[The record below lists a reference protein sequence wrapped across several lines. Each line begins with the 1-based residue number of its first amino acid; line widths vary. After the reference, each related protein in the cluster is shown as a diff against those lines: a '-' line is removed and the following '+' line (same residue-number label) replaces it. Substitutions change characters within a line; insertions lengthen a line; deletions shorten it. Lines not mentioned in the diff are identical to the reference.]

1 MNYLSKFMKKGRN
14 VNSFLAF
21 LLFVY
26 MLVLPSFV
34 FAQST
39 ENITLNVKNETV
51 ENVLKTLSHQTNL
64 KFFYDDKIVSQ
75 SSRVTLQVTNLSLQS
90 VLNLISSQTQLSFN
104 RNNNTITVGLKKN
117 DKINTDKENFSI
129 KGCIVDTNGIPVI
142 GANVLIKG
150 TTEGVITDID
160 GNFRLTVSRNS
171 VLTVSY
177 IGFLTQEVTVKNN
190 KPLRIVI
197 EEDTQKLE
205 EVVVIGYGT
214 MKKKDLMGA
223 NTGVSGDNLAA
234 SSNISVGGA
243 LQGKMS
249 GISIMSSGGFPGAET
264 SINIRGIGTFGS
276 GDSAPLVVIDGVPV
290 DQGFETLNPSDIESV
305 NVLKDASSTAIYGSR
320 GANGVILITTKKGVK
335 GKAKLN
341 VNATFGIQSPM
352 HMMELLNAS
361 EFVAAIQE
369 MRDNYNAIYKPS
381 QPAVT
386 NYDGLDPNSFGEGT
400 NWGDYI
406 YQSAP
411 TYNIN
416 ANVSGGSDNMNY
428 YLSGEFLNQDGI
440 AINTAF
446 KKASLRANI
455 EGKIN
460 NCLTIGNN
468 VHMAYRYTQGDAGN
482 RYSDVIFNAPVTPAY
497 DEDGSYGDPDASLT
511 GSKNAIAEVAW
522 NCPTNNN
529 YRVMDNLFVEYKFT
543 DWLKFR
549 FNGGLDMVYNEYKLF
564 NPKFNDGGQTNEV
577 NSYTEERSKDFM
589 WVTDYLLYFD
599 KKFGDH
605 TINAMAGFSQQLFT
619 YDNMKG
625 SIKNFVSESDN
636 MHVFD
641 GGTDTKERELSGGKK
656 ELALASYFGRINYD
670 YKGRYLF
677 SVNLRADGSSRFK
690 GNNRWG
696 VFPSFSGAW
705 RISEEKFFHVK
716 PISSLKVRASWG
728 QLGNQSIGSYY
739 PTVAAVV
746 KQNAVFGPSGDNQS
760 LYGGYGQ
767 TALGNPN
774 LKWETTTVTNLGLD
788 LTLFNN
794 ALSITA
800 DYFIKNTDGI
810 LRSMVLPESVGL
822 TAPNMNYAEVQN
834 RGFELELGYNGKIN
848 DFHYNISGNVSF
860 LHNEIRKLSSG
871 VNEEVINIGCYGGVT
886 INRVGEPISALYGYK
901 TAGVITTEAEA
912 AKYKEMG
919 QGNAR
924 VGRLKYV
931 DTDGN
936 GVINGDDRVILGS
949 YIPKVTAGL
958 TLSADWKGF
967 DFNTVFTGV
976 FGRTQHAPMS
986 YQNRFPNRNISRK
999 WYDNRWTLGAPA
1011 GDYPAMIQSES
1022 YEEMTDLMAMNTSYV
1037 KMKSITLG
1045 YTYNWKGTRARIF
1058 VSGEN
1063 LFAITSDE
1071 FDGFD
1076 PENGTSVGHYTN
1088 WGDDFP
1094 TPRIFLL
1101 GLNLTF

>member
-1 MNYLSKFMKKGRN
+1 MDYLSNSRRKGRN

-21 LLFVY
+21 LLFVC
-26 MLVLPSFV
+26 MSVMPV
-34 FAQST
+34 MAQQDK
-39 ENITLNVKNETV
+39 NVTLNVKNETV
-51 ENVLKTLSHQTNL
+51 ENVLKSLGQQTGL
-64 KFFYDDKIVSQ
+64 KFFYDQNVVNVSP
-75 SSRVTLQVTNLSLQS
+75 RVTLQASGASLQS
-90 VLNLISSQTQLSFN
+90 VLNQISSQTQLSFN
-104 RNNNTITVGLKKN
+104 RNNNTITVGTLKAGG
-117 DKINTDKENFSI
+117 TDNQK
-129 KGCIVDTNGIPVI
+129 KMKVTGVVVDANGEPII
-142 GANVLIKG
+142 GANVWVKG
-150 TTEGVITDID
+150 TTSGVITNVD
-160 GNFRLTVSRNS
+160 GNFVIDAPLHS

-177 IGFLTQEVTVKNN
+177 IGFLAQDIEVKDS
-190 KPLRIVI
+190 KALRVVI
-197 EEDTQKLE
+197 QEDTQKLE

-249 GISIMSSGGFPGAET
+249 GISIMNSGGFPGAET

-276 GDSAPLVVIDGVPV
+276 GDSAPLIVIDGVPV
-290 DQGFETLNPSDIESV
+290 DQGFETLNPNDIESV
-305 NVLKDASSTAIYGSR
+305 NVLKDASSAAIYGSR
-320 GANGVILITTKKGVK
+320 AANGVILVTTKKGAS
-335 GKAKLN
+335 GKAT
-341 VNATFGIQSPM
+341 VSMNATFGIQSPM
-352 HMMELLNAS
+352 HMMDLLDAS

-381 QPAVT
+381 TPAVT
-386 NYDGLDPNSFGEGT
+386 NYDGLDPESFGKGT

-416 ANVSGGSDNMNY
+416 ASVSGGSDNMNY
-428 YLSGEFLNQDGI
+428 YLSGEFLNQEGI

-446 KKASLRANI
+446 KKASLRANV

-460 NCLTIGNN
+460 KRLTVGNN

-482 RYSDVIFNAPVTPAY
+482 RYSDVIFNAPITPAY
-497 DEDGSYGDPDASLT
+497 DEDGSYGEPDASLT

-522 NCPTNNN
+522 NCPTNSN
-529 YRVMDNLFVEYKFT
+529 YRVMDNLFLEYKFT

-549 FNGGLDMVYNEYKLF
+549 FNGGIDMVYNEYKLF
-564 NPKFNDGGQTNEV
+564 KPKFNDGGQTNEV

-599 KKFGDH
+599 KTFGDH
-605 TINAMAGFSQQLFT
+605 TINAMAGFSQQLFS
-619 YDNMKG
+619 YDNMRG
-625 SIKNFVSESDN
+625 SIKNFVSEVGN

-641 GGTDTKERELSGGKK
+641 GGTDTKERELSGGKT

-670 YKGRYLF
+670 FKGRYLF
-677 SVNLRADGSSRFK
+677 SFNLRADGSSRFK
-690 GNNRWG
+690 AGNRWG

-705 RISEEKFFHVK
+705 RISEESFFHVK
-716 PISSLKVRASWG
+716 PISSLKIRASWG

-739 PTVAAVV
+739 PTVAAVG
-746 KQNAVFGPSGDNQS
+746 KQNAVFGTAADNQT
-760 LYGGYGQ
+760 LYAGYSQ
-767 TALGNPN
+767 TALGNRS
-774 LKWETTTVTNLGLD
+774 LKWETTTVTNVGID
-788 LTLFNN
+788 MTLFNN
-794 ALSITA
+794 ALSVTA

-810 LRSMVLPESVGL
+810 LRTMVLPISVGL

-834 RGFELELGYNGKIN
+834 RGFELELGYNGKVR
-848 DFHYNISGNVSF
+848 DFHYNVSGNVSF

-871 VNEEVINIGCYGGVT
+871 VNEEIIDIGCYGGVT
-886 INRVGEPISALYGYK
+886 INRVGEPISALYGYR
-901 TAGVITTEAEA
+901 TAGVITTEEEA
-912 AKYKEMG
+912 AKYQAMG

-931 DTDGN
+931 DADGN
-936 GVINGDDRVILGS
+936 GKIDGDDRVILGS
-949 YIPKVTAGL
+949 YIPKVAAGL

-967 DFNTVFTGV
+967 DFSTVFTGV

-999 WYDNRWTLGAPA
+999 WYDNRWTLGSPA

-1045 YTYNWKGTRARIF
+1045 YTHRFSGMKARIF
-1058 VSGEN
+1058 LSGEN

-1094 TPRIFLL
+1094 TPRILL
-1101 GLNLTF
+1101 VGLNLTF

>member
-1 MNYLSKFMKKGRN
+1 MDYLSNSRRKGRN

-21 LLFVY
+21 LLFVC
-26 MLVLPSFV
+26 MSVMPV
-34 FAQST
+34 MAQQDK
-39 ENITLNVKNETV
+39 NVTLNVKNETV
-51 ENVLKTLSHQTNL
+51 ENVLKSLGQQTGL
-64 KFFYDDKIVSQ
+64 KFFYDQNVVNVSQ
-75 SSRVTLQVTNLSLQS
+75 RVTLQASGASLQS
-90 VLNLISSQTQLSFN
+90 VLNQISSQTQLSFN
-104 RNNNTITVGLKKN
+104 RNNNTITVGTLKAGG
-117 DKINTDKENFSI
+117 TDNQK
-129 KGCIVDTNGIPVI
+129 KMKVTGVVVDANGEPII
-142 GANVLIKG
+142 GANVWVKG
-150 TTEGVITDID
+150 TTSGVITNVD
-160 GNFRLTVSRNS
+160 GNFVIDAPLHS

-177 IGFLTQEVTVKNN
+177 IGFLAQDIEVKDS
-190 KPLRIVI
+190 KALRVVI
-197 EEDTQKLE
+197 QEDTQKLE

-249 GISIMSSGGFPGAET
+249 GISIMNSGGFPGAET

-276 GDSAPLVVIDGVPV
+276 GDSAPLIVIDGVPV
-290 DQGFETLNPSDIESV
+290 DQGFETLNPNDIESV
-305 NVLKDASSTAIYGSR
+305 NVLKDASSAAIYGSR
-320 GANGVILITTKKGVK
+320 AANGVILVTTKKGAS
-335 GKAKLN
+335 GKAT
-341 VNATFGIQSPM
+341 VSMNATFGIQSPM
-352 HMMELLNAS
+352 HMMDLLDAS

-381 QPAVT
+381 TPAVT
-386 NYDGLDPNSFGEGT
+386 NYDGLDPESFGKGT

-416 ANVSGGSDNMNY
+416 ASVSGGSDNMNY
-428 YLSGEFLNQDGI
+428 YLSGEFLNQEGI

-446 KKASLRANI
+446 KKASLRANV

-460 NCLTIGNN
+460 KRLTVGNN

-482 RYSDVIFNAPVTPAY
+482 RYSDVIFNAPITPAY
-497 DEDGSYGDPDASLT
+497 DEDGSYGEPDASLT

-522 NCPTNNN
+522 NCPTNSN
-529 YRVMDNLFVEYKFT
+529 YRVMDNLFLEYKFT

-549 FNGGLDMVYNEYKLF
+549 FNGGIDMVYNEYKLF
-564 NPKFNDGGQTNEV
+564 KPKFNDGGQTNEV

-599 KKFGDH
+599 KTFGDH
-605 TINAMAGFSQQLFT
+605 TINAMAGFSQQLFS
-619 YDNMKG
+619 YDNMRG
-625 SIKNFVSESDN
+625 SIKNFVSEVGN

-641 GGTDTKERELSGGKK
+641 GGTDTKERELSGGKT

-670 YKGRYLF
+670 FKGRYLF
-677 SVNLRADGSSRFK
+677 SFNLRADGSSRFK
-690 GNNRWG
+690 AGNRWG

-705 RISEEKFFHVK
+705 RISEESFFHVK
-716 PISSLKVRASWG
+716 PISSLKIRASWG

-739 PTVAAVV
+739 PTVAAVG
-746 KQNAVFGPSGDNQS
+746 KQNAVFGTAADNQT
-760 LYGGYGQ
+760 LYAGYSQ
-767 TALGNPN
+767 TALGNRS
-774 LKWETTTVTNLGLD
+774 LKWETTTVTNVGID
-788 LTLFNN
+788 MTLFNN
-794 ALSITA
+794 ALSVTA

-810 LRSMVLPESVGL
+810 LRTMVLPISVGL

-834 RGFELELGYNGKIN
+834 RGFELELGYNGKVR
-848 DFHYNISGNVSF
+848 DFHYNVSGNVSF

-871 VNEEVINIGCYGGVT
+871 VNEEIIDIGCYGGVT
-886 INRVGEPISALYGYK
+886 INRVGEPISALYGYR
-901 TAGVITTEAEA
+901 TAGVITTEEEA
-912 AKYKEMG
+912 AKYQAMG

-931 DTDGN
+931 DADGN
-936 GVINGDDRVILGS
+936 GKIDGDDRVILGS
-949 YIPKVTAGL
+949 YIPKVAAGL

-967 DFNTVFTGV
+967 DFSTVFTGV

-999 WYDNRWTLGAPA
+999 WYDNRWTLGSPA

-1045 YTYNWKGTRARIF
+1045 YTHRFSGMKARIF
-1058 VSGEN
+1058 LSGEN

-1094 TPRIFLL
+1094 TPRILL
-1101 GLNLTF
+1101 VGLNLTF

>member
-305 NVLKDASSTAIYGSR
+305 NVLKDASSAAIYGSR
-320 GANGVILITTKKGVK
+320 AANGVILVTTKKGVK

-416 ANVSGGSDNMNY
+416 ANVSGGSDN
-428 YLSGEFLNQDGI
+428 
-440 AINTAF
+440 
-446 KKASLRANI
+446 
-455 EGKIN
+455 
-460 NCLTIGNN
+460 
-468 VHMAYRYTQGDAGN
+468 
-482 RYSDVIFNAPVTPAY
+482 P
-497 DEDGSYGDPDASLT
+497 
-511 GSKNAIAEVAW
+511 
-522 NCPTNNN
+522 
-529 YRVMDNLFVEYKFT
+529 
-543 DWLKFR
+543 
-549 FNGGLDMVYNEYKLF
+549 
-564 NPKFNDGGQTNEV
+564 
-577 NSYTEERSKDFM
+577 
-589 WVTDYLLYFD
+589 
-599 KKFGDH
+599 
-605 TINAMAGFSQQLFT
+605 
-619 YDNMKG
+619 
-625 SIKNFVSESDN
+625 
-636 MHVFD
+636 
-641 GGTDTKERELSGGKK
+641 
-656 ELALASYFGRINYD
+656 
-670 YKGRYLF
+670 
-677 SVNLRADGSSRFK
+677 
-690 GNNRWG
+690 
-696 VFPSFSGAW
+696 
-705 RISEEKFFHVK
+705 
-716 PISSLKVRASWG
+716 
-728 QLGNQSIGSYY
+728 
-739 PTVAAVV
+739 
-746 KQNAVFGPSGDNQS
+746 
-760 LYGGYGQ
+760 
-767 TALGNPN
+767 
-774 LKWETTTVTNLGLD
+774 
-788 LTLFNN
+788 
-794 ALSITA
+794 
-800 DYFIKNTDGI
+800 
-810 LRSMVLPESVGL
+810 
-822 TAPNMNYAEVQN
+822 
-834 RGFELELGYNGKIN
+834 
-848 DFHYNISGNVSF
+848 
-860 LHNEIRKLSSG
+860 
-871 VNEEVINIGCYGGVT
+871 
-886 INRVGEPISALYGYK
+886 
-901 TAGVITTEAEA
+901 
-912 AKYKEMG
+912 
-919 QGNAR
+919 
-924 VGRLKYV
+924 
-931 DTDGN
+931 
-936 GVINGDDRVILGS
+936 
-949 YIPKVTAGL
+949 
-958 TLSADWKGF
+958 
-967 DFNTVFTGV
+967 
-976 FGRTQHAPMS
+976 
-986 YQNRFPNRNISRK
+986 
-999 WYDNRWTLGAPA
+999 
-1011 GDYPAMIQSES
+1011 
-1022 YEEMTDLMAMNTSYV
+1022 
-1037 KMKSITLG
+1037 
-1045 YTYNWKGTRARIF
+1045 
-1058 VSGEN
+1058 
-1063 LFAITSDE
+1063 
-1071 FDGFD
+1071 
-1076 PENGTSVGHYTN
+1076 
-1088 WGDDFP
+1088 
-1094 TPRIFLL
+1094 
-1101 GLNLTF
+1101 

>member
-1 MNYLSKFMKKGRN
+1 MDYLSNSRRKGRN

-21 LLFVY
+21 LLFVC
-26 MLVLPSFV
+26 MSVMPV
-34 FAQST
+34 MAQQDK
-39 ENITLNVKNETV
+39 NVTLNVKNETV
-51 ENVLKTLSHQTNL
+51 ENVLKSLGQQTGL
-64 KFFYDDKIVSQ
+64 KFFYDQNVVNVSP
-75 SSRVTLQVTNLSLQS
+75 RVTLQASGAFLQS
-90 VLNLISSQTQLSFN
+90 VLNQISSQTQLSFN
-104 RNNNTITVGLKKN
+104 RNNNTITVGTLKAGGADNQK
-117 DKINTDKENFSI
+117 KMKVT
-129 KGCIVDTNGIPVI
+129 GVVVDANGEPII
-142 GANVLIKG
+142 GANVWVKG
-150 TTEGVITDID
+150 TTSGVITNVD
-160 GNFRLTVSRNS
+160 GNFVIDAPLHS

-177 IGFLTQEVTVKNN
+177 IGFLAQDIEVKDS
-190 KPLRIVI
+190 KALRVVI
-197 EEDTQKLE
+197 QEDTQKLE

-249 GISIMSSGGFPGAET
+249 GISIMNSGGFPGAET

-276 GDSAPLVVIDGVPV
+276 GDSAPLIVIDGVPV
-290 DQGFETLNPSDIESV
+290 DQGFETLNPNDIESV
-305 NVLKDASSTAIYGSR
+305 NVLKDASSAAIYGSR
-320 GANGVILITTKKGVK
+320 AANGVILVTTKKGAS
-335 GKAKLN
+335 GKAT
-341 VNATFGIQSPM
+341 VSMNATFGIQSPM
-352 HMMELLNAS
+352 HMMDLLDAS

-381 QPAVT
+381 TPAVT
-386 NYDGLDPNSFGEGT
+386 NYDGLDPESFGKGT

-416 ANVSGGSDNMNY
+416 ASVSGGSDNMNY
-428 YLSGEFLNQDGI
+428 YLSGEFLNQEGI

-446 KKASLRANI
+446 KKASLRANV

-460 NCLTIGNN
+460 KRLTVGNN

-482 RYSDVIFNAPVTPAY
+482 RYSDVIFNAPITPAY
-497 DEDGSYGDPDASLT
+497 DEDGSYGEPDASLT

-522 NCPTNNN
+522 NCPTNSN
-529 YRVMDNLFVEYKFT
+529 YRVMDNLFLEYKFT

-549 FNGGLDMVYNEYKLF
+549 FNGGIDMVYNEYKLF
-564 NPKFNDGGQTNEV
+564 KPKFNDGGQTNEV

-599 KKFGDH
+599 KTFGDH
-605 TINAMAGFSQQLFT
+605 TINAMAGFSQQLFS
-619 YDNMKG
+619 YDNMRG
-625 SIKNFVSESDN
+625 SIKNFVSEVGN

-641 GGTDTKERELSGGKK
+641 GGTDTKERELSGGKT

-670 YKGRYLF
+670 FKGRYLF
-677 SVNLRADGSSRFK
+677 SFNLRADGSSRFK
-690 GNNRWG
+690 AGNRWG

-705 RISEEKFFHVK
+705 RISEESFFHVK
-716 PISSLKVRASWG
+716 PISSLKIRASWG

-739 PTVAAVV
+739 PTVAAVG
-746 KQNAVFGPSGDNQS
+746 KQNAVFGTAADNQT
-760 LYGGYGQ
+760 LYAGYSQ
-767 TALGNPN
+767 TALGNRS
-774 LKWETTTVTNLGLD
+774 LKWETTTVTNVGID
-788 LTLFNN
+788 MTLFNN
-794 ALSITA
+794 ALSVTA

-810 LRSMVLPESVGL
+810 LRTMVLPISVGL

-834 RGFELELGYNGKIN
+834 RGFELELGYNGKVR
-848 DFHYNISGNVSF
+848 DFHYNVSGNVSF

-871 VNEEVINIGCYGGVT
+871 VNEEIIDIGCYGGVT
-886 INRVGEPISALYGYK
+886 INRVGEPISALYGYR
-901 TAGVITTEAEA
+901 TAGVITTEEEA
-912 AKYKEMG
+912 AKYQAMG

-931 DTDGN
+931 DADGN
-936 GVINGDDRVILGS
+936 GKIDGDDRVILGS
-949 YIPKVTAGL
+949 YIPKVTTGL

-967 DFNTVFTGV
+967 DFSTVFIGV

-999 WYDNRWTLGAPA
+999 WYDNRWTLGSPA

-1045 YTYNWKGTRARIF
+1045 YTHRFSGMKARIF
-1058 VSGEN
+1058 LSGEN

-1094 TPRIFLL
+1094 TPRILL
-1101 GLNLTF
+1101 VGLNLTF

>member
-1 MNYLSKFMKKGRN
+1 MDYLSNSRRKGRN

-21 LLFVY
+21 LLFVC
-26 MLVLPSFV
+26 MSVMPV
-34 FAQST
+34 MAQQDK
-39 ENITLNVKNETV
+39 NVTLNVKNETV
-51 ENVLKTLSHQTNL
+51 ENVLKSLGQQTGL
-64 KFFYDDKIVSQ
+64 KFFYDQNVVNVSP
-75 SSRVTLQVTNLSLQS
+75 RVTLQASGASLQS
-90 VLNLISSQTQLSFN
+90 VLNQISSQTQLSFN
-104 RNNNTITVGLKKN
+104 RNNNTITVGTLKAGG
-117 DKINTDKENFSI
+117 TDNQK
-129 KGCIVDTNGIPVI
+129 KMKVTGVVVDANGEPII
-142 GANVLIKG
+142 GANVWVKG
-150 TTEGVITDID
+150 TTSGVITNVD
-160 GNFRLTVSRNS
+160 GNFVIDAPLHS

-177 IGFLTQEVTVKNN
+177 IGFLAQDIEVKDS
-190 KPLRIVI
+190 KALRVVI
-197 EEDTQKLE
+197 QEDTQKLE

-249 GISIMSSGGFPGAET
+249 GISIMNSGGFPGAET

-276 GDSAPLVVIDGVPV
+276 GDSAPLIVIDGVPV
-290 DQGFETLNPSDIESV
+290 DQGFETLNPNDIESV
-305 NVLKDASSTAIYGSR
+305 NVLKDASSAAIYGSR
-320 GANGVILITTKKGVK
+320 AANGVILVTTKKGAS
-335 GKAKLN
+335 GKAT
-341 VNATFGIQSPM
+341 VSMNATFGIQSPM
-352 HMMELLNAS
+352 HMMDLLDAS

-381 QPAVT
+381 TPAVT
-386 NYDGLDPNSFGEGT
+386 NYDGLDPKSFGKGT

-416 ANVSGGSDNMNY
+416 ASVSGGSDNMNY
-428 YLSGEFLNQDGI
+428 YLSGEFLNQEGI

-446 KKASLRANI
+446 KKASLRANV

-460 NCLTIGNN
+460 KRLTVGNN

-482 RYSDVIFNAPVTPAY
+482 RYSDVIFNAPITPAY
-497 DEDGSYGDPDASLT
+497 DEDGSYGEPDASLT

-522 NCPTNNN
+522 NCPTNSN
-529 YRVMDNLFVEYKFT
+529 YRVMDNLFLEYKFT

-549 FNGGLDMVYNEYKLF
+549 FNGGIDMVYNEYKLF
-564 NPKFNDGGQTNEV
+564 KPKFNDGGQTNEV

-599 KKFGDH
+599 KTFGDH
-605 TINAMAGFSQQLFT
+605 TINAMAGFSQQLFS
-619 YDNMKG
+619 YDNMRG
-625 SIKNFVSESDN
+625 SIKNFVSEVGN

-641 GGTDTKERELSGGKK
+641 GGTDTKERELSGGKT

-670 YKGRYLF
+670 FKGRYLF
-677 SVNLRADGSSRFK
+677 SFNLRADGSSRFK
-690 GNNRWG
+690 AGNRWG

-705 RISEEKFFHVK
+705 RISEESFFHVK
-716 PISSLKVRASWG
+716 PISSLKIRASWG

-739 PTVAAVV
+739 PTVAAVG
-746 KQNAVFGPSGDNQS
+746 KQNAVFGTAADNQT
-760 LYGGYGQ
+760 LYAGYSQ
-767 TALGNPN
+767 TALGNRS
-774 LKWETTTVTNLGLD
+774 LKWETTTVTNVGID
-788 LTLFNN
+788 MTLFNN
-794 ALSITA
+794 ALSVTA

-810 LRSMVLPESVGL
+810 LRTMVLPISVGL

-834 RGFELELGYNGKIN
+834 RGFELELGYNGKVR
-848 DFHYNISGNVSF
+848 DFHYNVSGNVSF

-871 VNEEVINIGCYGGVT
+871 VNEEIIDIGCYGGVT
-886 INRVGEPISALYGYK
+886 INRVGEPISALYGYR
-901 TAGVITTEAEA
+901 TAGVITTEEEA
-912 AKYKEMG
+912 AKYQAMG

-931 DTDGN
+931 DADGN
-936 GVINGDDRVILGS
+936 GKIDGDDRVILGS
-949 YIPKVTAGL
+949 YIPKVTAGF

-967 DFNTVFTGV
+967 DFSTVFTGV

-999 WYDNRWTLGAPA
+999 WYDNRWTLGSPA

-1045 YTYNWKGTRARIF
+1045 YTHRFSGMKARIF
-1058 VSGEN
+1058 LSGEN

-1094 TPRIFLL
+1094 TPRILL
-1101 GLNLTF
+1101 VGLNLTF